1 MKIASV
7 EAIPVHARMAEGDV
21 YWGNQSWG
29 YNKPKSA
36 TGGLTVFDDRITYP
50 THWRSRA
57 AYSKT
62 VDTTIVKITTD
73 EGIVGWGEAK
83 APVAPEVTATIIR
96 ELIAGLMIGQD
107 PTDHAMHWDRL
118 YGAMRIRGHSQGFW
132 LEAMSGIDIALWD
145 ITGKVYGAPVSK
157 LMGGNF
163 RKRVKIYA
171 SGIPGLRADAPP
183 EAWEH
188 LRLQAAEVVRRGFHA
203 VKVGIGLGVEGDI
216 RTIETLRDALGPDFT
231 ILTDAAG
238 MYDLPQAIALANALA
253 RLQVGWLE
261 APLAPEAFADYG
273 RLATAVDLPIASD
286 LVYNRWQVRELL
298 LAGGVDVVQPDVC
311 RAGGLTESRRIA
323 DLADAFH
330 KSATPHVS
338 IGSGIQFAASVHLAA
353 SLPNQNL
360 MEFWY
365 GGNPLGDAVL
375 KAPFKIENGYFW
387 VPEGPG
393 LGIDIDEE
401 ALRAYA
407 V

>member
-1 MKIASV
+1 
-7 EAIPVHARMAEGDV
+7 
-21 YWGNQSWG
+21 
-29 YNKPKSA
+29 
-36 TGGLTVFDDRITYP
+36 
-50 THWRSRA
+50 
-57 AYSKT
+57 
-62 VDTTIVKITTD
+62 
-73 EGIVGWGEAK
+73 
-83 APVAPEVTATIIR
+83 
-96 ELIAGLMIGQD
+96 
-107 PTDHAMHWDRL
+107 
-118 YGAMRIRGHSQGFW
+118 
-132 LEAMSGIDIALWD
+132 
-145 ITGKVYGAPVSK
+145 
-157 LMGGNF
+157 
-163 RKRVKIYA
+163 
-171 SGIPGLRADAPP
+171 LRADAPP

-188 LRLQAAEVVRRGFHA
+188 LRSQAAEVVRRGFHA

-238 MYDLPQAIALANALA
+238 MYDLPQATALANALA